1 MGTRGGEGT
10 VIVRPWLAG
19 GMEKEVTLTEPWL
32 QDSPQTNK
40 VFTLAGFVSSARLS
54 ADQVRKQKE
63 ELRDIILRLGG
74 ELVESDEWDERVTH
88 VIAHVESRRE
98 CMSEK
103 VMAGLAAGRWVLTRR
118 FLDKSQRKGTWVTN
132 PGLFTVSE
140 TVSRHRKAWHL
151 HGVKGSVFYGMK
163 AALLISELRRAG
175 VYKRIILSGGGK
187 IFKCFSIRQ
196 LISKRPTKTQLTHVF
211 LDPWVLLPND
221 PRHEDFN
228 RLRQYCVIH
237 KLDIKFLS
245 YKFLFMKIRQFP
257 EPPEIDYSIF
267 DEKIQE
273 MGLKEYQNQTQRD
286 SLKRSG
292 NLSTIEEGSKKMRSD
307 VVTLD
312 SSDEEEGQQ
321 ARRSPDQDTSYVT
334 QSEDLNGLMA
344 QTNRQERD
352 NSEVNVT
359 DSSSVQSISAID
371 SEDED
376 DDDIFVLEQKL
387 ALSWQE
393 GGGGGK
399 YLEREKALAPGN
411 QLIAEKRPS
420 IYIPSQRDEYL
431 RRSRV
436 RTEEPVET
444 VTLDSESDQ
453 EDQRD
458 TCHIK
463 KGRLSKTLVRTNQ
476 LVPEGNKALDNA
488 PNIVIID
495 DDDDDDDEIVE
506 VFKTDETELGSAMK
520 ADLEIGIEEAQM
532 QVRTLKDS
540 VRRIEQTAAP
550 VVKSQREEFILA
562 AAKAAE
568 EEKTLKLL
576 TEVEFESKIEDKR
589 NQTNQK
595 KEEEGKPEIRMAPA
609 PTSVTD
615 GPGEVFLQE
624 TNFNDVIEFEENFDD
639 QKADRLVE
647 DDFNDESD
655 FEINTSK
662 EEEEDNSQKEEIV
675 LKEISLPAKNP
686 IQKFC
691 ARVNIQRLP
700 NRVYLHYKG
709 LLEECLSNKHQA
721 SAPDTKL
728 KLLVN
733 RSTPKK
739 QSSSL
744 LHRILSTLH
753 KRFETTCELQSVGV
767 TSHPTPLQYDTHEES
782 LSQTPS
788 QLAFVRQSLD
798 LRLLVDARNQY
809 QEEDSD
815 KEDNNDDI
823 REFSTLRTLDS
834 VSFLNRLK
842 LETNSGRFPTSK
854 VKQVSHFNFIFLIF
868 IYRC

>member
-1 MGTRGGEGT
+1 MGTRGGEGK

-32 QDSPQTNK
+32 QDSPHTNK
-40 VFTLAGFVSSARLS
+40 VFTLAGFVSSARLT
-54 ADQVRKQKE
+54 ADQVRGQKE
-63 ELRDIILRLGG
+63 ELREIILRLGG

-88 VIAHVESRRE
+88 VIAHVEGRRE

-151 HGVKGSVFYGMK
+151 HGLQGSVFYGMK

-196 LISKRPTKTQLTHVF
+196 LISKCPTKTQLTHVF

-245 YKFLFMKIRQFP
+245 YKFLFIKIRQFP

-273 MGLKEYQNQTQRD
+273 MGLKEYQTQNQRD

-292 NLSTIEEGSKKMRSD
+292 NLSTLEEGSKKMRSD

-334 QSEDLNGLMA
+334 QSEDLHGPA
-344 QTNRQERD
+344 QTNGQERD
-352 NSEVNVT
+352 KSEVNVT
-359 DSSSVQSISAID
+359 DSSSVQSFSAVD
-371 SEDED
+371 LEDED

-399 YLEREKALAPGN
+399 YLEREKAQAPGN

-431 RRSRV
+431 RRSKV

-458 TCHIK
+458 TCQMK
-463 KGRLSKTLVRTNQ
+463 KGRLSKTHTKHRTSLPQ
-476 LVPEGNKALDNA
+476 LTPEGKKALDNA

-495 DDDDDDDEIVE
+495 DEDDNEIVE
-506 VFKTDETELGSAMK
+506 VSKNDETELGSAMN
-520 ADLEIGIEEAQM
+520 ADLKIGLGEAQIK
-532 QVRTLKDS
+532 VLTLKDS

-550 VVKSQREEFILA
+550 VVRSQREEFILA

-576 TEVEFESKIEDKR
+576 TEVEIEFKIEDKR

-595 KEEEGKPEIRMAPA
+595 IEEEGKPEIPMAPA
-609 PTSVTD
+609 PTSD
-615 GPGEVFLQE
+615 GLGEVFPQE
-624 TNFNDVIEFEENFDD
+624 TDFSDVIEFEKNFDD

-647 DDFNDESD
+647 DDFDDESD

-662 EEEEDNSQKEEIV
+662 EEEEDNSQKEDIV
-675 LKEISLPAKNP
+675 LNEIRLPAKNP
-686 IQKFC
+686 MEKFC
-691 ARVNIQRLP
+691 TRVNIQRLP

-709 LLEECLSNKHQA
+709 LLGECLSSKHQA
-721 SAPDTKL
+721 SAPDTKQ
-728 KLLVN
+728 KILVS
-733 RSTPKK
+733 RSTIKK

-744 LHRILSTLH
+744 LHRILSTLR
-753 KRFETTCELQSVGV
+753 KRFETTCELQSLGV

-782 LSQTPS
+782 PSQTSS

-798 LRLLVDARNQY
+798 LRLLVDARNQC

-815 KEDNNDDI
+815 QKDNNDDI
-823 REFSTLRTLDS
+823 REFNTLRTLDS

-842 LETNSGRFPTSK
+842 LETNSGRFLTSK
-854 VKQVSHFNFIFLIF
+854 VVKHVSHFNPIFLILMC
-868 IYRC
+868 RC